1 MCSTLHCEG
10 HLASLRHAL
19 ARICRSKA
27 MLRSMDR
34 GHCVGAY
41 IERNSKDWSSR
52 PEVQLGLA
60 GKISAKSRRRRPH
73 LLSVNTTFSRSLAHR
88 LLRWSALKYRGLSY
102 RHGDFTVEPEVYCAG
117 YYAPALIRHIS
128 ERSADERRRS
138 RLESEIK
145 QCDSSI

>member
-1 MCSTLHCEG
+1 
-10 HLASLRHAL
+10 
-19 ARICRSKA
+19 

-73 LLSVNTTFSRSLAHR
+73 LLSVNTTFSVPLHIVSSMECVEIPWIELSPRRFYSRAGS
-88 LLRWSALKYRGLSY
+88 LLRWLLCTGTYPPHLGKECR
-102 RHGDFTVEPEVYCAG
+102 
-117 YYAPALIRHIS
+117 
-128 ERSADERRRS
+128 
-138 RLESEIK
+138 
-145 QCDSSI
+145 